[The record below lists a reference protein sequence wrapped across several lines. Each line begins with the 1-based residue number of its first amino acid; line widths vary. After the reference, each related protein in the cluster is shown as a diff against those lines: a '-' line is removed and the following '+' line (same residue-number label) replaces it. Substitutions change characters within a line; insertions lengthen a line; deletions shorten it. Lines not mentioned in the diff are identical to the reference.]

1 MRKLKE
7 NSIVENNTNLEK
19 VVDQIAKHSEKKYTK
34 VMQEL
39 NQMKPDEG
47 KIIHKSSGMPNNG
60 NLSRRI
66 NVKNVEIKRNV

>member
-47 KIIHKSSGMPNNG
+47 KIIHKSSG
-60 NLSRRI
+60 R
-66 NVKNVEIKRNV
+66 